1 MHTPIRHALAIAALA
16 LASQASAQ
24 VTIYENDG
32 FTGRSFTTERAV
44 GNLDRYGYNDRA
56 SSVLVTRGRW
66 EVCEDIR
73 FGGRCAVLRQG
84 SYPSLRAMGL
94 NDRVSSVRA
103 VGRDARVDDN
113 RYAPQPVV
121 TQDYRRRR
129 DERLYEAEV
138 TDVRAV
144 VGPPERRCWVERQ
157 QVQQESGGAN
167 APAVLLGAVIG
178 GILGHQVGGG
188 TGRDIATAGGAVAGA
203 VVGSRVGRGND
214 TQTVGQDVQRCVDRP
229 AQGGPAYWDVTYIFR
244 GQEHHV
250 QTTAPPGNTVTVN
263 RRGEPRA

>member
-16 LASQASAQ
+16 LGTQASAQ
-24 VTIYENDG
+24 VTIYESDG
-32 FTGRSFTTERAV
+32 FSGRSFTTQRAV
-44 GNLDRYGYNDRA
+44 GNLERYGYNDRA
-56 SSVLVTRGRW
+56 SSVLVSSERW
-66 EVCEDIR
+66 EVCEDAGFR
-73 FGGRCAVLRQG
+73 GRCVVLRQG

-103 VGRDARVDDN
+103 VGRGARVDEA
-113 RYAPQPVV
+113 RYAPQPLV

-129 DERLYEAEV
+129 DERLYQAEV

-144 VGPPERRCWVERQ
+144 VGRRAALLGRTPAGAAELG
-157 QVQQESGGAN
+157 SAN

-203 VVGSRVGRGND
+203 VVGSRVGRNND

-229 AQGGPAYWDVTYIFR
+229 AQGGPACGT
-244 GQEHHV
+244 
-250 QTTAPPGNTVTVN
+250 
-263 RRGEPRA
+263 